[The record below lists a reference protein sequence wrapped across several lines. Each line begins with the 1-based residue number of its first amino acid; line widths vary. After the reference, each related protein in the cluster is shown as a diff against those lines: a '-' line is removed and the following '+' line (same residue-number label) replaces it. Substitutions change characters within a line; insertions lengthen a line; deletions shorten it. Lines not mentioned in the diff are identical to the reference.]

1 MNPSIDF
8 HAYTSRCVLALIPF
22 DIHFDLCVH
31 GVYVKAG
38 GAEAVHTD
46 TTERAQPLGED

>member
-8 HAYTSRCVLALIPF
+8 HAYRHDRSGACCVAVNSS
-22 DIHFDLCVH
+22 IHFVH
-31 GVYVKAG
+31 TAYVKAG
-38 GAEAVHTD
+38 GAEVVHTD

>member
-8 HAYTSRCVLALIPF
+8 HAYRHDRCVAVNSS
-22 DIHFDLCVH
+22 IHFVH
-31 GVYVKAG
+31 TAYVKAG
-38 GAEAVHTD
+38 GAEVVHTD